1 MSELP
6 LLTFGLAFFIP
17 IGYALV
23 AASGFPADRSRQAAV
38 SVLAALGL
46 SVLGYVITG
55 FALQFGGIGLIHQQP
70 GFDGLIWEWSAL
82 GVTWGPGW
90 GMAGLAGWG
99 LAGGAATAEARTVA
113 LANLPWLLTAT
124 LIPVSALRGRIPA
137 WGTALL
143 GLLTGAL
150 IYPLAGNWIWGGGW
164 LANLGANL
172 GLAHGFVDV
181 AGAGLVHLLGA
192 AVTLAGIVAF
202 LPRPPRP
209 PADGRPVPLPEARLP
224 LLSLLGVGLLFAGL
238 AAWLT
243 ANPLLPE
250 GIELP
255 RFLLGSLICAAGAA
269 LLALGYTWLV
279 AGRADPLM
287 AARGA
292 AAGLT
297 AGLAAAA
304 FIPAWAC
311 LVLGALIGLLTPL
324 AIYFF
329 DRIVRWHDPTAAL
342 VVHGMGG
349 LLGLL
354 AVGLLADGTA
364 GAGWNGIGGGGYAGV
379 AGQGVTGLLAAA
391 GMRSDFPLQLQA
403 QLFGAGTLALFG
415 FFAAWLILAP
425 LATAVFLLRPRQLA
439 APVAQEQTL
448 REEPAMAEAL
458 AAADEGLP
466 SLEQEA
472 ALPG

>member
-1 MSELP
+1 MSEMP

-23 AASGFPADRSRQAAV
+23 AASGLPADRSRQAAV
-38 SVLAALGL
+38 SFLAALGL
-46 SVLGYVITG
+46 AVLGYVITG
-55 FALQFGGIGLIHQQP
+55 FALQFGGIGLTHQQP

-82 GVTWGPGW
+82 GVTCGPGW

-99 LAGGAATAEARTVA
+99 LTGGAATAEARTVA

-137 WGTALL
+137 WGSALL

-192 AVTLAGIVAF
+192 AVTLAGIVVF

-224 LLSLLGVGLLFAGL
+224 LLGLLGVGLLFAGL

-243 ANPLLPE
+243 ANPFLPE
-250 GIELP
+250 GVELP
-255 RFLLGSLICAAGAA
+255 RFLLGSLIFAAGAA

-311 LVLGALIGLLTPL
+311 LVLGALTGLLTPL

-364 GAGWNGIGGGGYAGV
+364 GAGWNGIGAGGYAGV
-379 AGQGVTGLLAAA
+379 TGQGVTGLLAGYAA
-391 GMRSDFPLQLQA
+391 GFTQKLMVVKAEFNC
-403 QLFGAGTLALFG
+403 GE
-415 FFAAWLILAP
+415 
-425 LATAVFLLRPRQLA
+425 LA
-439 APVAQEQTL
+439 AFKDWSTPLKEYA
-448 REEPAMAEAL
+448 
-458 AAADEGLP
+458 
-466 SLEQEA
+466 
-472 ALPG
+472 